1 MARKKLTA
9 IGIAML
15 ALAMAADAHA
25 VRIKDVATIE
35 GVRTNKLVGYG
46 LVVGLQKSGDG
57 NSVKFTKA
65 SISNMLE
72 NMGVTVSPNDVKSG
86 NAASVMVTAELPAF
100 ARQGMNIDVS
110 VSSIGDAKSL
120 QGGTLLL
127 TPLKGSDGQIYA
139 VAQGAVSVGGFAAEG
154 AGDSVTKNH
163 PTVGS
168 IPSGAIVERDLP
180 YEFNTQGDLRLTLGT
195 GDFTTVAAA
204 AASINEQIGATIAQP
219 LDSRTIRVQVPEAYR
234 QNVVTLMAQIENID
248 ISTDRVAKVVVN
260 EKTGTV
266 VMGANVRI
274 STIAI
279 SHGNLH
285 VRIRSTQNVSQP
297 APLSGGRTVV
307 TTQGSVSAVEDP
319 GQLFIVEA
327 EPTIGDLVRAL
338 NAVGV
343 TPRDLVAILQSI
355 KSAGALEAQLEII

>member
-1 MARKKLTA
+1 MARKLTT

-15 ALAMAADAHA
+15 ALAVAADAYA

-163 PTVGS
+163 PTVGA

-180 YEFNTQGDLRLTLGT
+180 YEFNAQGDLRLSLTT

-204 AASINEQIGATIAQP
+204 AASINEQIGATVAQP
-219 LDSRTIRVQVPEAYR
+219 LDARTIRVQVPESYR
-234 QNVVTLMAQIENID
+234 QNVVALMAQIENID
-248 ISTDRVAKVVVN
+248 IVTDRVAKVVVN

-319 GQLFIVEA
+319 GQLFVVES